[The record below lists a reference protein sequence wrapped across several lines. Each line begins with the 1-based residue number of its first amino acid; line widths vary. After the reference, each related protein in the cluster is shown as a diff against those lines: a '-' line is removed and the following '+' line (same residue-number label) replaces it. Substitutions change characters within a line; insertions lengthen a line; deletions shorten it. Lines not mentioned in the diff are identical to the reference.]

1 MLAMQAQENI
11 SAVFDT
17 HVGQK
22 ARKCIGSRCASAQIA
37 TERKH
42 LDGFSAPI
50 GGATGLA
57 GNYPVIW
64 TIQIIPCRM
73 QVFRGSISS
82 LFRKTDRDPSTGG
95 DPLFLVDVNTHID
108 DW

>member
-1 MLAMQAQENI
+1 MRAMLVQKNI

-17 HVGQK
+17 DVLPN
-22 ARKCIGSRCASAQIA
+22 AMKCIGSGCSSARMA

-57 GNYPVIW
+57 GNNPVIW
-64 TIQIIPCRM
+64 TIQIVPGLT
-73 QVFRGSISS
+73 QVFRGSILS
-82 LFRKTDRDPSTGG
+82 LFRNTDRDPSSAA
-95 DPLFLVDVNTHID
+95 IRY
-108 DW
+108 